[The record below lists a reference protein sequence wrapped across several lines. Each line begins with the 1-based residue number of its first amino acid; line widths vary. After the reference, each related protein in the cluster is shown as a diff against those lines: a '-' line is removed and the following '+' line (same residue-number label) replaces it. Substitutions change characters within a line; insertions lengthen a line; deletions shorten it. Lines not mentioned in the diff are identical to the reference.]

1 MLLLQLLM
9 MTSALQSI
17 PGADILR
24 HILEKFVASPLFLR
38 SHLVFVIFHEDNIL
52 CVL

>member
-9 MTSALQSI
+9 MRSALQSI